1 MTTPLH
7 PRSPNDCDTCQGEPS
22 ELAVWARVE
31 PVFAYFDSLQMLR
44 LHLVYAAASRRP
56 DEVLTALG
64 RIAEADDPG
73 NLAEAVYAEAFCLTL
88 SRIAEAV
95 SWRDGRDYGNA
106 LFLAKS
112 VLHMVAA
119 ESTVRGQMH
128 SGKAI
133 TSRTWART
141 FVVSPSKG
149 YRRRNRLEAE
159 ALAALA
165 RFGGFFA
172 SWRDSLCGEGLVDR
186 VASRFAPTGDI
197 WQLVTDDGEIVADF
211 EARCLE
217 KRIPLRLAERQLTKY
232 VADGKDYDAVG
243 GEERLALIS
252 IREELFA
259 ADEEDEQ

>member
-7 PRSPNDCDTCQGEPS
+7 PPSPNDCDTCQGEPS

-56 DEVLTALG
+56 DEVLDGPRPHRRG
-64 RIAEADDPG
+64 RR
-73 NLAEAVYAEAFCLTL
+73 
-88 SRIAEAV
+88 SRQP
-95 SWRDGRDYGNA
+95 RRGRLCGGLLPHAQPDRRGGLVA
-106 LFLAKS
+106 GRSGLRECPLPRKS

-149 YRRRNRLEAE
+149 YRRRNRVEAE

-172 SWRDSLCGEGLVDR
+172 AWRDSLCGEGLVDR
-186 VASRFAPTGDI
+186 VASRLAPYGDI

-232 VADGKDYDAVG
+232 IADGKDYDAVG

-252 IREELFA
+252 AREELFA